1 MKILFL
7 IPSLANGGQEKAGMI
22 LTNYLGRFHDVKVVS
37 LEPANEHDYPYQSPV
52 TRIEIPRARSVA
64 GKVGV
69 VLKRASQLRKIKKAW
84 KPDVSIAF
92 GSTAMLINNLSG
104 TGEKRYASIRQS
116 LIKMNS
122 DTFFYK
128 QLFRHSGTLVPV
140 HNQINQELW
149 DLYGI
154 RNHLF
159 AYNGYDIAKITAD
172 ASMPV
177 DPFLST
183 FFNGKVLSHMG
194 RFDSMK
200 CNWQLVKVFHEARQ
214 TIPDLRLL
222 MVGDVDR
229 SNPVNE
235 NIYQFC
241 LQYLRNNGYR
251 VKAIGEAITDGAY
264 DVIMTGQQ
272 SNPHRYIARSDLF
285 VFTSAWEGFPNALV
299 EAMACGLPVISA
311 DCPTGPREIL
321 SNESSGETY
330 GLLMPVFDHRF
341 VSTDLQTAP
350 LHRQW
355 ASAIIDLFNHPA
367 NLQQL
372 KQKAAM
378 RARDFS
384 VEISCSKWL
393 GILEGTIR

>member
-37 LEPANEHDYPYQSPV
+37 LEPASEHDYPYQSPI
-52 TRIEIPRARSVA
+52 TRIEITRSRSIA

-69 VLKRASQLRKIKKAW
+69 VMKRARQLRKIKKAW

-92 GSTAMLINNLSG
+92 GSTAMLINNLTG
-104 TGEKRYASIRQS
+104 TGEKRFASIRQS
-116 LIKMNS
+116 LMKMNA

-128 QLFRHSGTLVPV
+128 QLFRNSGTLVPV

-149 DLYGI
+149 NLYGI
-154 RNHLF
+154 KNHLF
-159 AYNGYDIAKITAD
+159 AYNGYDIEKIAAD
-172 ASMPV
+172 ASIPV
-177 DPFLST
+177 EPSLSS

-194 RFDSMK
+194 RFDSQK

-229 SNPVNE
+229 SNPINE

-251 VKAIGEAITDGAY
+251 VKAIGEVMTDGPF

-272 SNPHRYIARSDLF
+272 VNPHRYIARSDLF

-311 DCPTGPREIL
+311 DCPTGPKEIL
-321 SNESSGETY
+321 SDDTSGESY

-341 VSTDLQTAP
+341 VATDLQIEP

-355 ASAIIDLFNHPA
+355 ATAISELFNNTA
-367 NLQQL
+367 GLQQL
-372 KQKAAM
+372 KQKATM
-378 RARDFS
+378 RASDFS
-384 VEISCSKWL
+384 VEKSCSKWL
-393 GILEGTIR
+393 SILEGKIR

>member
-7 IPSLANGGQEKAGMI
+7 IPSLAHGGQEKAGMI

-37 LEPANEHDYPYQSPV
+37 LEPANEHDYPYQSPI
-52 TRIEIPRARSVA
+52 TRIEIKRSRSVA

-69 VLKRASQLRKIKKAW
+69 VLKRARQLRKIKKAW

-92 GSTAMLINNLSG
+92 GSTAMLINNLTV
-104 TGEKRYASIRQS
+104 TGEKRFASIRQS
-116 LIKMNS
+116 LVKMNA
-122 DTFFYK
+122 DTLFYK
-128 QLFRHSGTLVPV
+128 QLFRNSGTLVPV
-140 HNQINQELW
+140 HNQINQELLK
-149 DLYGI
+149 LYGI
-154 RNHLF
+154 KNHLF
-159 AYNGYDIAKITAD
+159 AYNGYDIEKIASD
-172 ASMPV
+172 AAMPV
-177 DPFLST
+177 ESTMST

-194 RFDSMK
+194 RFDSQK
-200 CNWQLVKVFHEARQ
+200 CNWHLAKIFHEARQ
-214 TIPDLRLL
+214 AIPDLHLL

-235 NIYQFC
+235 EIYQFC

-251 VKAIGEAITDGAY
+251 VKAVGEAMTDEHY

-272 SNPHRYIARSDLF
+272 ANPHRYIARADLF

-321 SNESSGETY
+321 TDETSGESY
-330 GLLMPVFDHRF
+330 GMLMPVFDHHF
-341 VSTDLQTAP
+341 NATDQQIEP
-350 LHRQW
+350 LHKQW
-355 ASAIIDLFNHPA
+355 ATAICDLFIHPGS
-367 NLQQL
+367 LQNMQ
-372 KQKAAM
+372 QKAAM

-384 VEISCSKWL
+384 VEKSCSKWL
-393 GILEGTIR
+393 GILEGRIR